1 MGPLGGKTPDLDQC
15 DSTYSETEMVLK
27 TDLLGVVEIRGKSG
41 VFPLGKFS
49 FVKERT
55 FDLGLEEKG
64 FCHRNFSYSHANS
77 SGERGQPAL

>member
-1 MGPLGGKTPDLDQC
+1 MWAPRLRDQAHLGPLGGKTPDLDQC
-15 DSTYSETEMVLK
+15 DSTYSETKMVLK
-27 TDLLGVVEIRGKSG
+27 TGATVSSESVGKSG

-64 FCHRNFSYSHANS
+64 FCHRNF
-77 SGERGQPAL
+77 LL

>member
-1 MGPLGGKTPDLDQC
+1 M
-15 DSTYSETEMVLK
+15 SSESV
-27 TDLLGVVEIRGKSG
+27 GKSG

-64 FCHRNFSYSHANS
+64 FCHRNF
-77 SGERGQPAL
+77 LL